1 MGIYH
6 TSAITK
12 IRLQIIGAGD
22 LKIIY
27 KEEFIMG
34 NLIDG
39 FFETKVGAF
48 IGGAVLGGVFGA
60 VVCHGSTKTEYLP
73 APAPA
78 LEEGKKKKKKK
89 DKDKKD
95 A

>member
-1 MGIYH
+1 MGSMI
-6 TSAITK
+6 
-12 IRLQIIGAGD
+12 
-22 LKIIY
+22 
-27 KEEFIMG
+27 E
-34 NLIDG
+34 G

-48 IGGAVLGGVFGA
+48 VGGAILGGVFGA

-78 LEEGKKKKKKK
+78 LEEGGKKKKKKK

-95 A
+95 E

>member
-1 MGIYH
+1 MG
-6 TSAITK
+6 S
-12 IRLQIIGAGD
+12 
-22 LKIIY
+22 
-27 KEEFIMG
+27 
-34 NLIDG
+34 LIEN

-73 APAPA
+73 APAPQV
-78 LEEGKKKKKKK
+78 EGGKKKKKK

-95 A
+95 E

>member
-1 MGIYH
+1 
-6 TSAITK
+6 
-12 IRLQIIGAGD
+12 
-22 LKIIY
+22 
-27 KEEFIMG
+27 MG

-60 VVCHGSTKTEYLP
+60 VVCHGSTKPEYLP

-78 LEEGKKKKKKK
+78 LEGGKKKKKK
-89 DKDKKD
+89 DKAKKD
-95 A
+95 E